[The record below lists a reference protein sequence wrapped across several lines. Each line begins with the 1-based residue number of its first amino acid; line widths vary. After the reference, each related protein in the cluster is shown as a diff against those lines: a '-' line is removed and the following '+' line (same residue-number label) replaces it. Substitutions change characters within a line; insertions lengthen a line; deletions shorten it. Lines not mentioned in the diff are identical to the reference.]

1 MRINPFEV
9 HIDDVDFY
17 DELYVAG
24 STRRT
29 MKYGWAMKMFGRST
43 AALATESHELHR
55 IRRAALAPFLSKA
68 SVQQL
73 EPTVQSI
80 VDNLTSRLR
89 SLQGSGI
96 PVNLVH
102 AFTSLTGDI
111 IGQYTFDQSYGLID
125 RPDFAP
131 QWYQTWVQIA
141 ENLYAFQHF
150 AWLEPLIKSMPTW
163 LVNIVDPKIMSL
175 VKMQDVFRDLALTE
189 VDVTL
194 LIICRLCAI
203 KFLK

>member
-1 MRINPFEV
+1 MRINPFEL

-43 AALATESHELHR
+43 ATFATESHELHR

-80 VDNLTSRLR
+80 VDNLTSCLR
-89 SLQGSGI
+89 NLKGSGT
-96 PVNLVH
+96 PVNLIH
-102 AFTSLTGDI
+102 AFTSLTGDVI
-111 IGQYTFDQSYGLID
+111 SQYTFNQSYGLID
-125 RPDFAP
+125 SPDFAP
-131 QWYQTWVQIA
+131 QWYQTWLQISEKA
-141 ENLYAFQHF
+141 HALKHF
-150 AWLEPLIKSMPTW
+150 AWLEPSIKSMPTW
-163 LVNIVDPKIMSL
+163 LVNIVGQKIMSRI
-175 VKMQDVFRDLALTE
+175 KMQDVFQDLALTE

>member
-1 MRINPFEV
+1 
-9 HIDDVDFY
+9 
-17 DELYVAG
+17 
-24 STRRT
+24 

-43 AALATESHELHR
+43 ATFATESHELHR
-55 IRRAALAPFLSKA
+55 IRRAALPFLSKA

-89 SLQGSGI
+89 NLQGSGT
-96 PVNLVH
+96 PVNLIH

-111 IGQYTFDQSYGLID
+111 IGQYTFNQSYGLID
-125 RPDFAP
+125 SPDFAP
-131 QWYQTWVQIA
+131 QWYQTWVQISGKVH
-141 ENLYAFQHF
+141 AFQHL
-150 AWLEPLIKSMPTW
+150 AWLEPSIKSMPTW

-175 VKMQDVFRDLALTE
+175 VKMQDVFQDLALTE

-194 LIICRLCAI
+194 LIVCRLCAI